1 MVLGIE
7 QRSSGAI
14 VRNGCVPVTA
24 AYGAGGVVGV
34 SRLVIDSLR
43 QAETQM
49 QECPVSSFN
58 GPLASRFQRRKR
70 PAFVIRVLG
79 NGARE
84 SAACPLDAAVRKTK
98 GKVGP
103 MQAKAV
109 RRLCRKKCPGG
120 PASG

>member
-1 MVLGIE
+1 MMVWGVE

-14 VRNGCVPVTA
+14 VRNDCVPVTA

-49 QECPVSSFN
+49 QECQVSSFN
-58 GPLASRFQRRKR
+58 GPPASRFQGRKH
-70 PAFVIRVLG
+70 PANVILG

-109 RRLCRKKCPGG
+109 RRLCRKKCPCG